1 MEDVN
6 EALLFLQFFEFYTVS
21 ILYFYLCPLAA
32 MMVAKMRF
40 LQVMVYKNYINWCGE
55 NITALANLYNME

>member
-1 MEDVN
+1 MGDVN
-6 EALLFLQFFEFYTVS
+6 EALLFLQLFEFYAVS

-40 LQVMVYKNYINWCGE
+40 LQVMVYKNYIN
-55 NITALANLYNME
+55 